1 VAENSEAMNTVG
13 QSSRNTNTE
22 SAVASLTNES
32 RRNFLKIAGVAGAV
46 SLAGCSGG
54 TGGGATGSSGSS
66 TTTVTMTGS
75 GSFSLGTA
83 QAMQRALRQES
94 DSVELNV
101 TEVSGNPAS
110 VQEYN
115 RGNAA
120 SYSTENFTI
129 VSARDGQPPFQ
140 SEQGIAP
147 QGLVNMLFHYYWMG
161 VDGSGLE
168 TTDDLL
174 EQDVNVWM
182 FPAAWGSRRVQEVI
196 YQNADQWETIQDKV
210 VNLEAGEVAGAI
222 EEGRVDAFFG
232 QGATY
237 EGIPGWA
244 TEIDARHDVHVLETS
259 DSLVGGIDSMP
270 SIGTEEIEPYGWEQD
285 VGTETVTAWNNGVQF
300 CFGSDISDEAV
311 YEICRVSHEH
321 PDVLR
326 EAMPQYMDHSEPAN
340 MIENLLSGVPVHNGA
355 ADFLEEMGVWDDSME
370 RA

>member
-1 VAENSEAMNTVG
+1 MNTVG

-46 SLAGCSGG
+46 GLAGCSGG

-94 DSVELNV
+94 DSGELDV
-101 TEVSGNPAS
+101 PEVPGSPAS